1 MPTSFTSYWGSG
13 IHGVEVKWTCD
24 TAVTPN
30 VLTAEMTSNYYW
42 RTQLYYDSN
51 EAGDA
56 DILAGIS
63 GASSL
68 NANFG
73 TDVGNVGT
81 TALGTWKAVSSTVDK
96 FKMQLFIANPTA
108 GATVTFD
115 GFNGAV
121 WFNYKRGQ
129 DDGVTYPQM
138 RVEWLGS
145 VDGQALGTAHNYDMQ
160 PSDATTL
167 GTADTTDNWRLLST
181 EAIHDDANTQV
192 SSTGTDLCVEQWVY
206 SNTAVA
212 CMKVKGTFERNM
224 ATSTVAGNNSVADT
238 TNDFDF
244 DFVDH
249 QISATIGKDPETGIT
264 TTLLNFAAVTVP
276 FSTFIEPETTG
287 ATSIASSLFATA
299 IAFYTAF

>member
-1 MPTSFTSYWGSG
+1 M
-13 IHGVEVKWTCD
+13 
-24 TAVTPN
+24 
-30 VLTAEMTSNYYW
+30 
-42 RTQLYYDSN
+42 
-51 EAGDA
+51 
-56 DILAGIS
+56 DILAGIA
-63 GASSL
+63 GASTVGS
-68 NANFG
+68 NYG
-73 TDVGNVGT
+73 TDVGNTGT
-81 TALGTWKAVSSTVDK
+81 TALGAYKPVAQATDS

-129 DDGVTYPQM
+129 DDGVTYPEM
-138 RVEWLGS
+138 RVEWKGT
-145 VDGQALGTAHNYDMQ
+145 VDGQPAGAAHNYDMQ
-160 PSDATTL
+160 PTDAVTV
-167 GTADTTDNWRLLST
+167 GTADTTNNWRILST
-181 EAIHDDANTQV
+181 EAVHDDAGTAA
-192 SSTGTDLCVEQWVY
+192 STTGTNLCVEQWVY

-224 ATSTVAGNNSVADT
+224 VTSVATTSPANTIDT

-276 FSTFIEPETTG
+276 FATFIEPETTG
-287 ATSIASSLFATA
+287 ATSIATSLFATA